1 MTAQT
6 KHNFSHF
13 YALLKQIPFSGDRNE
28 LKDALIYRYTDGR
41 TKSLKEMYYTEYLQM
56 CANMRALIIAQAPT
70 AHDANQWRKRVMA
83 VIAQY
88 LRNLRKPETA
98 HNIKSI
104 ACRATQY
111 DDFNLIPIN
120 RLKNVYYTFLNKNK
134 DFFSIGAAVEE
145 DLKIIAC
152 LN

>member
-1 MTAQT
+1 MDAQT
-6 KHNFSHF
+6 KHNYSHF
-13 YALLKQIPFSGDRNE
+13 YALLKQIPYAGDRNE
-28 LKDALIYRYTDGR
+28 LKDALIYRYTRGR
-41 TKSLKEMYYTEYLQM
+41 TTSLKEMDYYSEYRWM
-56 CANMRALIIAQAPT
+56 CSGMKSSISGQDDGANI
-70 AHDANQWRKRVMA
+70 WRRRVMA

-88 LRNLRKPETA
+88 LRNLHKPENEN
-98 HNIKSI
+98 NIKAI

-120 RLKNVYYTFLNKNK
+120 RLQNVYYTFLNKNK